1 VREKKIMR
9 YAIGLYT
16 CAAALAL
23 AGGCARPGAVEEAKR
38 TLNADA
44 LVRMSGFSFMPKHIT
59 IKAGQSVEWNNTAAL
74 ETHTVTADPALA
86 KTKDSVALPPG
97 AATFNSGDLKPTQ
110 TFRYVF
116 TVPGTYRYFCIP
128 HERMG
133 MVGEVEVL
141 PAPAPAAR

>member
-1 VREKKIMR
+1 MR
-9 YAIGLYT
+9 YTTGL
-16 CAAALAL
+16 CMCVAALAL
-23 AGGCARPGAVEEAKR
+23 VEGCARPGAVEEAKR
-38 TLNADA
+38 TLNADV
-44 LVRMSGFSFMPKHIT
+44 LVRMSGFAFVPKHVT

-86 KTKDSVALPPG
+86 KTSTSVSLPSG
-97 AATFNSGDLKPTQ
+97 ASTFNSGDLKPGQ

-133 MVGEVEVL
+133 MVGEVEVQ
-141 PAPAPAAR
+141 AAATAKP